1 MPLITATSTRG
12 RTLSPVCVKG
22 HLAQVSGDCPRW
34 AVGLLRGG
42 SDFFGSEGIGER
54 RTPRSGARC
63 QQSATR
69 SALPPRFARC
79 HTSDLKAR
87 SFSAATRVRCV
98 MGEPRRGPLALRR
111 PGRPTGSL
119 TRGGARIYG

>member
-12 RTLSPVCVKG
+12 RTLSPVYVKG

-42 SDFFGSEGIGER
+42 SGFFGSEGIGEQ
-54 RTPRSGARC
+54 RTPQGGAHLL
-63 QQSATR
+63 QSASR
-69 SALPPRFARC
+69 PVLPPRFARC

-87 SFSAATRVRCV
+87 SFSRVARASCV
-98 MGEPRRGPLALRR
+98 MGEPRRGPLARSR
-111 PGRPTGSL
+111 PGLPTGSL
-119 TRGGARIYG
+119 IRSGGG